1 MKTTAAAA
9 FLAIALGDCAFYY
22 KLSGDT
28 ICADDCL
35 GEKVGPCPLSIVV
48 ATGGLKAGNCS
59 ALGYSVADGFNVVK
73 AGPCGNLNFSQFT
86 K

>member
-1 MKTTAAAA
+1 M
-9 FLAIALGDCAFYY
+9 
-22 KLSGDT
+22 
-28 ICADDCL
+28 
-35 GEKVGPCPLSIVV
+35 GPCPLSIVV